1 MEVLVAN
8 RVKHTCSICHILSE
22 DFYRLFELSVAGK
35 RSYNLKV
42 MMIKKMYLK
51 HSNIFHLFKK
61 EGNKH
66 LEEDT

>member
-1 MEVLVAN
+1 MEVLVGN

-22 DFYRLFELSVAGK
+22 DFYRLFGALCIGK